1 MSTKRTSH
9 SIATRLASAIAL
21 ILIAGGVLVTFAA
34 LTYGRQAAEEVYD
47 KLLAGATFELTSSI
61 SVAPG
66 GLVVDLP
73 VSAFEM
79 LALAPDDR
87 VFYRVMQSDGRTIT
101 GYDNLPAPE
110 KLPDDIR
117 FYDDVFRGA
126 PVRIAAMRR
135 DFVEQAFTG
144 QVLTIVGQTT
154 QARSALAWEI
164 TRNALIMV
172 AAVGALLILLT
183 VIGVR
188 ASLRPLGRVERALL
202 ARDPTDLTPLDVDA
216 PREVSTMVSAIDRF
230 MGRLARRV
238 NSMQHLIA
246 DATHQLRTPVAAL
259 RAQAELAADEQD
271 PEQLREIARRLH
283 RRALGLGRLTDQLL
297 NQALIIHRS
306 DAVARQAIDLR
317 EVAVR
322 VSEDAD
328 HDLTGSGDR
337 LRLELP
343 EEPVIISG
351 DELSLV
357 EATRNLV
364 SNAFRYGRPPVTI
377 TVAMSGS
384 GQPELRV
391 TDRGDGIPEESWPD
405 IGNRFTRTSGSVP
418 DSAGLGLAI
427 VAAVAEAHGGRLDL
441 RRQPAGRFSVVLVF
455 PEPSEATS

>member
-9 SIATRLASAIAL
+9 SIATRLAVAIAL
-21 ILIAGGVLVTFAA
+21 ILIAGGILVTFAA
-34 LTYGRQAAEEVYD
+34 LTYGRQAAQEVYD

-61 SVAPG
+61 SVSRD

-87 VFYRVMQSDGRTIT
+87 VFYRVMRSDGETVT
-101 GYDNLPAPE
+101 GYDSLPAPDR
-110 KLPDDIR
+110 LPDSIE
-117 FYDDVFRGA
+117 FYNDVFRGA

-164 TRNALIMV
+164 TRNALMMV

-202 ARDPTDLTPLDVDA
+202 GRDPTDLTPLDVEA
-216 PREVSTMVSAIDRF
+216 PQEVRTMVSAIDRF

-238 NSMQHLIA
+238 STMQNLIA

-259 RAQAELAADEQD
+259 RAQAELAIEEQN
-271 PEQLREIARRLH
+271 PEQLREIARRIH

-306 DAVARQAIDLR
+306 DAVARQQVDLR

-328 HDLTGSGDR
+328 HDLIGSGDK

-343 EEPVIISG
+343 EEPVIVSG

-364 SNAFRYGRPPVTI
+364 SNAFRYGKPPVTI
-377 TVAMSGS
+377 TVSLADDG
-384 GQPELRV
+384 PEIRV
-391 TDRGDGIPEESWPD
+391 TDRGEGIPEKSWPD
-405 IGNRFTRTSGSVP
+405 IGKRFTRTSGAAP

-427 VAAVAEAHGGRLDL
+427 VTAVAEAHGGRLDL
-441 RRQPAGRFSVVLVF
+441 RRQKGGRFSVVLVF
-455 PEPSEATS
+455 PAATEEHA

>member
-1 MSTKRTSH
+1 MSAKRTSH
-9 SIATRLASAIAL
+9 SIATRLAVAIAL
-21 ILIAGGVLVTFAA
+21 ILITGGIAVTFAA
-34 LTYGRQAAEEVYD
+34 LTYGRQAAEEAYD

-61 SVAPG
+61 SVSRD

-87 VFYRVMQSDGRTIT
+87 VFYRVMRSNGETIT
-101 GYDNLPAPE
+101 GYDALPAPE
-110 KLPDDIR
+110 KLPGDIL
-117 FYDDVFRGA
+117 FYDGSFRGA
-126 PVRIAAMRR
+126 PIRIAAMRR

-154 QARSALAWEI
+154 QARSALAWDI
-164 TRNALIMV
+164 TRNALTMV
-172 AAVGALLILLT
+172 AAVVLLLILLT
-183 VIGVR
+183 IIGVR

-202 ARDPTDLTPLDVDA
+202 QRDPTDLTPLDVDA

-238 NSMQHLIA
+238 STMQVLIA

-259 RAQAELAADEQD
+259 RAQAELAIEEQD
-271 PEQLREIARRLH
+271 PEQLRDIARRIH

-306 DAVARQAIDLR
+306 DAVPRQKVDLR
-317 EVAVR
+317 EIAIR
-322 VSEDAD
+322 ISEDAD
-328 HDLTGSGDR
+328 HDLAGADH

-343 EEPVIISG
+343 EEAVFVAG
-351 DELSLV
+351 DEPSLV

-364 SNAFRYGRPPVTI
+364 SNAFRYGKPPVTI
-377 TVAMSGS
+377 TVTG
-384 GQPELRV
+384 GDRPELAV
-391 TDRGDGIPEESWPD
+391 TDRGQGIPEESWPD
-405 IGNRFTRTSGSVP
+405 IGKRFTRTSGSAP

-427 VAAVAEAHGGRLDL
+427 VSAVAEAHGGKLDL
-441 RRQPAGRFSVVLVF
+441 RREGENRFSIVLVF
-455 PEPSEATS
+455 PASSGGVK

>member
-1 MSTKRTSH
+1 MSTKPTSH
-9 SIATRLASAIAL
+9 SIATRLAVAIAL
-21 ILIAGGVLVTFAA
+21 ILIAGGILVTFAA
-34 LTYGRQAAEEVYD
+34 LTYGRQAAQEVYD

-61 SVAPG
+61 SVAPN

-87 VFYRVMQSDGRTIT
+87 IFYRVMRSDGETVT
-101 GYDNLPAPE
+101 GYDSLPAPE
-110 KLPDDIR
+110 DLPDSIR
-117 FYDDVFRGA
+117 FYNDVFRGA

-164 TRNALIMV
+164 TRNALMMV

-188 ASLRPLGRVERALL
+188 ASLRPLGHVERALL
-202 ARDPTDLTPLDVDA
+202 GRDPTDLTPLGVEA
-216 PREVSTMVSAIDRF
+216 PQEVRTMVSAIDRF

-238 NSMQHLIA
+238 STMQNLIA

-259 RAQAELAADEQD
+259 RAQAELAIEEQN
-271 PEQLREIARRLH
+271 PEQLREIARRIH

-306 DAVARQAIDLR
+306 DAVARQQVDLR

-328 HDLTGSGDR
+328 HDLIGSGDR

-343 EEPVIISG
+343 EEPVSVSG

-364 SNAFRYGRPPVTI
+364 SNAFRYGKPPVTI
-377 TVAMSGS
+377 TVTHASG
-384 GQPELRV
+384 GEPEIRV

-405 IGNRFTRTSGSVP
+405 IGKRFTRTSGSAP

-427 VAAVAEAHGGRLDL
+427 VTAVAEAHGGRLDL
-441 RRQPAGRFSVVLVF
+441 RRQPGGRFSVVLVF
-455 PEPSEATS
+455 PATTEEQA